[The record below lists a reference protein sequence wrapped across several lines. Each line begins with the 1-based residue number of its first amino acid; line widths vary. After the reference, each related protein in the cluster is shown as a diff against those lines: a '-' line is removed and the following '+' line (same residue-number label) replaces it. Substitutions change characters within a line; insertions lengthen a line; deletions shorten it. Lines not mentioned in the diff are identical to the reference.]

1 MRTRLLS
8 SGLAALAGLLLG
20 AQRAFAEEIPAVIC
34 NGLIG
39 CGAGP
44 RNLVLEGVVPAAGL
58 ILIQLAGGLAVIF
71 IVLAGVKMVVSGAE
85 DDGGAAKKAI
95 IYGLGGLGLAI
106 SAAPIVSF
114 VTSENYA
121 DAGGDMLLIGVMA
134 AVIRIILT
142 VFNVIFVV
150 VIIYAGTRMAMSMG
164 SGDEFKKGTSMVKWA
179 VIGAITVNLARAIV
193 QALLNIGI

>member
-1 MRTRLLS
+1 MTRS
-8 SGLAALAGLLLG
+8 FLAAGLVALSGFLLG
-20 AQRAFAEEIPAVIC
+20 VERAFAQQIPAVIC

-44 RNLVLEGVVPAAGL
+44 RNLVLEGVIPAAGM
-58 ILIQLAGGLAVIF
+58 ILMQLAGGLAVIF
-71 IVLAGVKMVVSGAE
+71 IVLAGVKMVTNGA
-85 DDGGAAKKAI
+85 DDEGGAGKKAI

-106 SAAPIVSF
+106 AAAPIVSF
-114 VTSENYA
+114 VTSESYA

-134 AVIRIILT
+134 AVIRIIMT

-164 SGDEFKKGTSMVKWA
+164 SGDEFKKGTTMIKWS
-179 VIGAITVNLARAIV
+179 VIGAITVNLARALV
-193 QALLNIGI
+193 QSLLNLGI